1 MTESVAFFDQ
11 KIYKKTSTLKSAE
24 NCLQSVAVLKKYD
37 LGALHLGL
45 NLNQKCVYTLSAPPT
60 AKAFQSVLFLDVK
73 LLSSLPPPPPQCCSI
88 PAPGLYCIHRF
99 LRTGHI

>member
-1 MTESVAFFDQ
+1 MTESVAFSDQ
-11 KIYKKTSTLKSAE
+11 KINKKNQPSQKRRKLSLISSGFEKTRFISPPSWPKSKPKM
-24 NCLQSVAVLKKYD
+24 CIQFV
-37 LGALHLGL
+37 
-45 NLNQKCVYTLSAPPT
+45 CPPT

-99 LRTGHI
+99 LRTGYI